1 MGDLTERQPALVVQL
16 PGEVHVISIVQIR
29 QLAAGVVYRGDKDAM
44 IRLLAQAVKDL
55 VDDNNSI

>member
-1 MGDLTERQPALVVQL
+1 MDNITDHQPALVVQL

-44 IRLLAQAVKDL
+44 IRLLAQAIKDL
-55 VDDNNSI
+55 SDE

>member
-1 MGDLTERQPALVVQL
+1 MDDITEHQPALVVQL

-44 IRLLAQAVKDL
+44 IRLLAKAVKDL
-55 VDDNNSI
+55 VES

>member
-1 MGDLTERQPALVVQL
+1 MDNITDHQPALVVQL

-44 IRLLAQAVKDL
+44 IRLLAKAVKDL
-55 VDDNNSI
+55 VDE

>member
-1 MGDLTERQPALVVQL
+1 MDDITEHQPALVVQL

-44 IRLLAQAVKDL
+44 IRLLAKAVKEL
-55 VDDNNSI
+55 VDE